1 VINLPLTLMGQQ
13 TMPGD
18 MGSIKYSLREP
29 FERAVESVC
38 RSLRSGGLQIAGQLD
53 VCRRVERALGIAM
66 PPCRI
71 VFVLPNPSA
80 PSTVSIHPWA
90 AIFLPL
96 HVVISSQDGQTE
108 IQVQNRVQAGHE
120 AAPALFGPVMET
132 QAQISEAID
141 SIAMRPSMVL

>member
-1 VINLPLTLMGQQ
+1 
-13 TMPGD
+13 MPGD

-38 RSLRSGGLQIAGQLD
+38 RSLRSRGLQIAGQLD
-53 VCRRVERALGIAM
+53 VSSRLERTLGIAL

-71 VFVLPNPSA
+71 VFVLPNPST
-80 PSTVSIHPWA
+80 PSTINIHPWA

-96 HVVISSQDGQTE
+96 HVVISGHDGQTE
-108 IQVQNRVQAGHE
+108 IQVQNKVQAGHE
-120 AAPALFGPVMET
+120 AAAPALFGPVMET

-141 SIAMRPSMVL
+141 SIAMRPSILV

>member
-1 VINLPLTLMGQQ
+1 MGQQ
-13 TMPGD
+13 AMPGD
-18 MGSIKYSLREP
+18 TGSIKYSLREP
-29 FERAVESVC
+29 FECAVESVC
-38 RSLRSGGLQIAGQLD
+38 RSLRSRGLQIAGQLD
-53 VCRRVERALGIAM
+53 VSRRVERALRIAM

-96 HVVISSQDGQTE
+96 HVVISGRDGQAE

-120 AAPALFGPVMET
+120 AVPALFGPVMAT
-132 QAQISEAID
+132 QAQISEALD
-141 SIAMRPSMVL
+141 SIAIRPSILV